1 MDCVTSVCVACMAL
15 SPLALQ
21 AQSGQRQLSKQ
32 DAHLTDLTLHTVAQL
47 LQAPEAAQTAIRSG
61 LPALLNQFAQCPHF
75 TSPQTASLEAA
86 KVQGLSLPGPLV
98 TCIHYM
104 NEAQG
109 GTEQLLEHLQ
119 ASSMTAIL
127 GLIFDWLESPGFA
140 HKPNIGADETSM
152 GAFDAAS
159 MLLSLGMPAPHAA
172 ASLPPMISLL
182 ADKLI
187 LILYMLWLSTYAEHL
202 LGDSLHV
209 PFV

>member
-1 MDCVTSVCVACMAL
+1 MAL
-15 SPLALQ
+15 SSLALQ
-21 AQSGQRQLSKQ
+21 AQSGHRQLSKQ
-32 DAHLTDLTLHTVAQL
+32 DAHLTDLTLHTIAQL

-75 TSPQTASLEAA
+75 TTRRTASPEAA

-104 NEAQG
+104 NKAQG
-109 GTEQLLEHLQ
+109 GTEQLLQHLQ

-140 HKPNIGADETSM
+140 HKPYIGADETSM

-159 MLLSLGMPAPHAA
+159 MLFSHGMPVSCAA
-172 ASLPPMISLL
+172 ASLSPVISLL

-187 LILYMLWLSTYAEHL
+187 LILYMLMLGTYPGHTLSVCAMAACMC
-202 LGDSLHV
+202 SS
-209 PFV
+209 